1 MLFSSGIIVFTLFG
15 TVVLGSTAGS
25 TTVTGA
31 DAVVPPAVPL
41 LPATGVAAGA
51 AAGVLAAVGSVV
63 SVLVAA
69 VSVVSVLV
77 AAVSVVS
84 VFVAAG
90 ATPSA
95 LTVIGA
101 IARVPDIASAATFT
115 LRFFFLICILPF
127 S

>member
-51 AAGVLAAVGSVV
+51 VAGVLAAVGSVV

-77 AAVSVVS
+77 ATVVPAV
-84 VFVAAG
+84 
-90 ATPSA
+90 PSA